1 MTSTTMTTTNTT
13 TTTWTM
19 DAVVD
24 AIAADGTTT
33 VGYLTMGYGQA
44 TLPSA
49 DDGAPVAITA
59 AVALS
64 AITQHGGDCWVD
76 GDGHLVA

>member
-1 MTSTTMTTTNTT
+1 MMTNTTT

-19 DAVVD
+19 DAAER
-24 AIAADGTTT
+24 AIAADSTTT

-59 AVALS
+59 AVALA
-64 AITQHGGDCWVD
+64 AITQHGGECWVD